1 MAQSPKRRPDAVR
14 RANRTIGMRTLLLLA
29 VFGVMSFVLLFS
41 KLYEWQITRHDE
53 LQDIAVRQQTMR
65 TTVSASRGSIFDRN
79 GRALAIS
86 STAENILMSPLDIEK
101 YDQDKTLIA
110 EGLAEILDLDEDDLR
125 EKMKKTNSQYVF
137 VKKRVDQEEADKVRA
152 FITDN
157 GIKGNSIFMEPTTKR
172 YYPFGSLAS
181 NVIGFV
187 NENGGAMG
195 LEAVYDEELTGESGM
210 VITAKDVSGTSL
222 LYQYEQYFDAQDGSA
237 LHTTIDT
244 TVQYY
249 LEKGLADL
257 EARYGTGKGATGI
270 VMDVNTAAILG
281 MASLPSYDLNNPAA
295 IYNDFLKATIIEKPV
310 QPVETPE
317 SEGPINGET
326 GENPETGEES
336 DADAA
341 AEPVAAVDEKA
352 FEEQLLEQLRTLRL
366 KQWRNKAINDT
377 YEPGSTFKILTLSMG
392 LEEGVID
399 MNTTFDC
406 SGYVKIDDATI
417 NCSKRAPGHG
427 HQSLKVAAGNSC
439 NPAFINIGLRVGN
452 EKFVEYMNAF
462 GLTAKTGIDT
472 TGEAPGFM
480 NDEINYSRLALA
492 CYAFGQNFNVT
503 PVALIAAQAACI
515 NGGYLRQPYIVDQ
528 ITDGSGNVTYQH
540 DTTPLRQVVSEDTS
554 ATVREIL
561 EYVVSDGTGKNGKV
575 AGYRIGGKTGTA
587 DKVGGNVIVSFVCFA
602 PADDPQVI
610 MLLTL
615 DEPDRNTG
623 TYVSGGNMVAPV
635 ASEVMAELLPYLG
648 IEPTYS
654 AEELVGRDATVP
666 NLVGF
671 SAEEAQSKLKEIGFT
686 CRVIG
691 NGEKVTDQTPTG
703 GAIVPNN
710 AEILLY
716 CGETKSNALC
726 IVPNVIGDSA
736 SVANQKLTNAGL
748 IMSVSGAT
756 NRSSATVRAVSQSE
770 APGKEVAAGTV
781 VRVQL
786 SDSSVTD

>member
-1 MAQSPKRRPDAVR
+1 MAQNPKRTSASAR
-14 RANRTIGMRTLLLLA
+14 RANRTVNIRTLFLMLL
-29 VFGVMSFVLLFS
+29 FGVLAFAPLIHQ
-41 KLYEWQITRHDE
+41 LYTWQIVRHDD

-65 TTVSASRGSIFDRN
+65 TTVSAARGTIYDRG

-86 STAENILMSPLDIEK
+86 ATAENIMLSPRDIKLYEA
-101 YDQDKTLIA
+101 DKTLIA
-110 EGLAEILDLDEDDLR
+110 QTLSELLDVDEEGLLA
-125 EKMKKTNSQYVF
+125 KMEKTNSQYEI
-137 VKKRVDQEEADKVRA
+137 VKKRVDQDTANLVRK

-157 GIKGNSIFMEPTTKR
+157 ALKGNCIFLEPTTRR

-187 NENGGAMG
+187 NEKGGAYG
-195 LEAVYDEELTGESGM
+195 LEAVYDDAMTGESGM
-210 VITAKDVSGTSL
+210 VVTAKDNTGTSL
-222 LYQYEQYFDAQDGSA
+222 LYQYEQYFDAQDGSS
-237 LHTTIDT
+237 LYTTLDT

-249 LEKGLADL
+249 LEKGLAEL
-257 EARYGTGKGATGI
+257 ESRFGTGKGATGI
-270 VMDVNTAAILG
+270 VMEVKTGAILG
-281 MASLPSYDLNNPAA
+281 MATLPNYDLNDPSAL
-295 IYNDFLKATIIEKPV
+295 YNDFLSAEAEKLDG
-310 QPVETPE
+310 EALSARL
-317 SEGPINGET
+317 SE
-326 GENPETGEES
+326 
-336 DADAA
+336 
-341 AEPVAAVDEKA
+341 
-352 FEEQLLEQLRTLRL
+352 LRL
-366 KQWRNKAINDT
+366 RQWRNKAINDT

-399 MNTTFDC
+399 LNSSFDC
-406 SGYVKIDDATI
+406 PGYVIVEKQRI
-417 NCSKRAPGHG
+417 NCSNRSGHG
-427 HQSLKVAAGNSC
+427 HQNLTVATGNSC

-452 EKFVEYMNAF
+452 EKFYEYMRSF
-462 GLTAKTGIDT
+462 GLTQKTGIDT
-472 TGEAPGFM
+472 TGEASGFV
-480 NDEINYSRLALA
+480 NSEIEYSKLALA

-503 PVALIAAQAACI
+503 PVALISAQAACI
-515 NGGYLRQPYIVDQ
+515 NGGYLRTPYIVDQ
-528 ITDGSGNVTYQH
+528 IVGADGAVTYQH

-554 ATVREIL
+554 ATVRQVL
-561 EYVVSDGTGKNGKV
+561 EYVVSEGTGKNGKV

-666 NLVGF
+666 NVVGE
-671 SAEEAQSKLKEIGFT
+671 SVEEAQKKLKEIGFT
-686 CRVIG
+686 SRVIG
-691 NGEKVTDQTPTG
+691 GEARVTDQTPAG

-716 CGETKSNALC
+716 CGEEKPDAPC
-726 IVPNVIGDSA
+726 VVPNVIGDSA

-756 NRSSATVRAVSQSE
+756 NRSSGTVRAVSQSE
-770 APGKEVAAGTV
+770 TPGREVPAGTV
-781 VRVQL
+781 VRVQF

>member
-29 VFGVMSFVLLFS
+29 VFGVLSFVLLFS

-53 LQDIAVRQQTMR
+53 LQDIAVRQQTLR
-65 TTVSASRGSIFDRN
+65 TTVSASRGTIFDRN

-137 VKKRVDQEEADKVRA
+137 VKKRVDQEEADQVRA

-210 VITAKDVSGTSL
+210 VVTAKDVSGTSL

-295 IYNDFLKATIIEKPV
+295 IYNDFLKATIIEKPTE

-317 SEGPINGET
+317 GAAEEAIAA
-326 GENPETGEES
+326 ETGEEP
-336 DADAA
+336 DAGTEEAQTA
-341 AEPVAAVDEKA
+341 PVDEKA
-352 FEEQLLEQLRTLRL
+352 FEEQLLEQLHTLRL
-366 KQWRNKAINDT
+366 RQWRNKAINDT

-452 EKFVEYMNAF
+452 QKFVEYMNAF
-462 GLTAKTGIDT
+462 GLTSKTGIDT

-528 ITDGSGNVTYQH
+528 ITDSSGNVTYQH

-554 ATVREIL
+554 ATVRESL

-671 SAEEAQSKLKEIGFT
+671 PAEEAQKKLKEIGFG
-686 CRVIG
+686 CRVVG

-710 AEILLY
+710 AEIILY
-716 CGETKSNALC
+716 CGEAKSDALC

-756 NRSSATVRAVSQSE
+756 NRSSASVRAVSQSE
-770 APGKEVAAGTV
+770 EPGREVAAGTV

>member
-1 MAQSPKRRPDAVR
+1 MPQNSKRRSESAR
-14 RANRTIGMRTLLLLA
+14 RANRTIGYRTLVLLA
-29 VFGVMSFVLLFS
+29 LFGVGTFVLLFS
-41 KLYEWQITRHDE
+41 KLYEWQITRHYE
-53 LQDIAVRQQTMR
+53 LQDIAVRQQTLR
-65 TTVSASRGSIFDRN
+65 TTVGASRGAIYDRN
-79 GRALAIS
+79 GRTLAIS
-86 STAENILMSPLDIEK
+86 ATAENVCISPRQLRADEVDLDRTAEK
-101 YDQDKTLIA
+101 
-110 EGLAEILDLDEDDLR
+110 LAEILGVSE
-125 EKMKKTNSQYVF
+125 EKIRADMDVDTSYRVI
-137 VKKRVDQEEADKVRA
+137 KKRAEQEEADAVRA
-152 FITDN
+152 YLN
-157 GIKGNSIFMEPTTKR
+157 EAGIKNGVFFEQTAKR
-172 YYPFGSLAS
+172 YYPFGSLAA
-181 NVIGFV
+181 NVIGFT
-187 NENGGAMG
+187 NEEGGAYG
-195 LEAVYDEELTGESGM
+195 LEAVYDDELSGESGM
-210 VITAKDVSGTSL
+210 VIMAKDVNGTPM
-222 LYQYEQYFDAQDGSA
+222 LYQYEQYFDAQDGCS
-237 LHTTIDT
+237 LNTTIDT

-249 LEKGLADL
+249 LEKGLAEL

-270 VMDVNTAAILG
+270 VLDVKTSAILG
-281 MASLPSYDLNNPAA
+281 MASLPNYDLNNPGTL
-295 IYNDFLKATIIEKPV
+295 YNDFLTQGMSEDQVVEKL
-310 QPVETPE
+310 
-317 SEGPINGET
+317 
-326 GENPETGEES
+326 S
-336 DADAA
+336 D
-341 AEPVAAVDEKA
+341 
-352 FEEQLLEQLRTLRL
+352 LRF

-377 YEPGSTFKILTLSMG
+377 YQPGSTFKILTLSMG

-399 MNTTFDC
+399 LNSTFDC
-406 SGYVKIDDATI
+406 AGYVKIEDATI

-452 EKFVEYMNAF
+452 AKFVEYMNAF
-462 GLTAKTGIDT
+462 GLTSKTGIDT
-472 TGEAPGFM
+472 TGEATGFM

-515 NGGYLRQPYIVDQ
+515 NGGYLRTPYIVDQ
-528 ITDGSGNVTYQH
+528 VVDANGNVVYQH
-540 DTTPLRQVVSEDTS
+540 DNTPLRQVISEETS

-602 PADDPQVI
+602 PANDPQVI

-615 DEPDRNTG
+615 DEPSRYTG

-635 ASEVMAELLPYLG
+635 ASSVMAELLPYLG

-654 AEELVGRDATVP
+654 AEELVGADVTVP
-666 NLVGF
+666 NVVG
-671 SAEEAQSKLKEIGFT
+671 EGVVDAQKRLKEIGFT
-686 CRVIG
+686 SRVIG
-691 NGEKVTDQTPTG
+691 DTDTVTDQTPAG

-716 CGETKSNALC
+716 CGEEKSNEPC

-748 IMSVSGAT
+748 IMSISGAT
-756 NRSSATVRAVSQSE
+756 NRSSASVRAISQSE
-770 APGKEVAAGTV
+770 EPGKEVPPGTV